1 MHFQRVK
8 NSFKEPLPPK
18 VEKISYF
25 TNITLSILCC
35 DPVHLFSSLSDYIQ
49 TCMILLKTAGHKVA
63 DRVSISEIIGIPIY
77 DIGYWLY

>member
-8 NSFKEPLPPK
+8 NSFKEPLPLK

-25 TNITLSILCC
+25 TNISL
-35 DPVHLFSSLSDYIQ
+35 SSLTFCVVIVPFPSSDYIQ

-63 DRVSISEIIGIPIY
+63 DWVSISGIIGIAIY
-77 DIGYWLY
+77 DIGYWL